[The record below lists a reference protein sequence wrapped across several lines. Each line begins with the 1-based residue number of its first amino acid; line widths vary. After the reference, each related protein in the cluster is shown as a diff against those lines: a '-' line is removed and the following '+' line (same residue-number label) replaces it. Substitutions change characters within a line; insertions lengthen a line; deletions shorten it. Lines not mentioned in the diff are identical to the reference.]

1 MSGFSTSLTA
11 VKFVSLHSSIHTF
24 LSGLSAKHF
33 LGYTVTNSTIQ
44 SFYNLPMDG
53 FVHFNSSSYH
63 NLDLVIRRTAIICV
77 DSKWHGKVTLFPI
90 KLITSCHVCLGQSH
104 SWPFG
109 IPLCRR
115 SGAALS
121 TVSCCPW
128 SHRIHRLWTMKT
140 KFLLFINAL
149 AALSTLQDK
158 CVRHNW
164 GERKRALH

>member
-24 LSGLSAKHF
+24 LSRLSAKRF

-44 SFYNLPMDG
+44 SFYNLPMHG

-115 SGAALS
+115 SGAALILY
-121 TVSCCPW
+121 
-128 SHRIHRLWTMKT
+128 H
-140 KFLLFINAL
+140 
-149 AALSTLQDK
+149 AALDHIASTDFELWRQNFSFSSTP
-158 CVRHNW
+158 CSVHTR
-164 GERKRALH
+164 RQVCTT